1 MQSQSEGVSFRRMSE
16 TAIPIPTCDSREKN
30 LAQAHESSRQRYLL
44 SKLSRSPWALRTV
57 VSAALVIPCF
67 WQRIVSSADLQSHL
81 YNAWLAKLIRDG
93 DVHGLWI
100 GHQST
105 NIVVDLLLSWL
116 LRAFGVSGAERV
128 ATAVLVLLFFW
139 GGFQFLSTV
148 RGRPAYWAA
157 PWLAILSYGYV
168 FQQGLLNYYF
178 SCSIVLWLFAV
189 LWRRPVEWGMLW
201 AAPLLILAYLAHPL
215 PVLWFLGVL
224 AYCRLAQ
231 QLQLRFQILLFL
243 ASASVLLLIRRYIV
257 ARYPTFWE
265 LRQLV
270 YWTGADQALV
280 YGWIYLAVALGF
292 LLFIAVLLNE
302 PENRWR
308 AMVGMPAQAYFL
320 TAVAIVVIPSSI
332 GASVENVWAGYI
344 AERLSLLS
352 GVLLLAVVGGSV
364 GRGWYLP
371 AGLMTAAIFF
381 GALYTDVG
389 RQSRV
394 EGKMQELVQAL
405 PAGERVIS
413 YDQFAYQEERGDL
426 STREQKLTLLAA
438 RLSSI
443 FTERLTSTHL
453 LSRACLGHC
462 FDYMNYEPSTSQFR
476 IHAVPGNPVVMAS
489 PADVI
494 DTVDGTY
501 VVKPID
507 LPLYVLLRCGERPA
521 DIRMRPLAEGES
533 SKMLACPGTAAAGK

>member
-1 MQSQSEGVSFRRMSE
+1 
-16 TAIPIPTCDSREKN
+16 
-30 LAQAHESSRQRYLL
+30 
-44 SKLSRSPWALRTV
+44 
-57 VSAALVIPCF
+57 
-67 WQRIVSSADLQSHL
+67 
-81 YNAWLAKLIRDG
+81 
-93 DVHGLWI
+93 
-100 GHQST
+100 
-105 NIVVDLLLSWL
+105 
-116 LRAFGVSGAERV
+116 
-128 ATAVLVLLFFW
+128 
-139 GGFQFLSTV
+139 
-148 RGRPAYWAA
+148 
-157 PWLAILSYGYV
+157 
-168 FQQGLLNYYF
+168 
-178 SCSIVLWLFAV
+178 
-189 LWRRPVEWGMLW
+189 
-201 AAPLLILAYLAHPL
+201 
-215 PVLWFLGVL
+215 
-224 AYCRLAQ
+224 
-231 QLQLRFQILLFL
+231 LQLRFQILLFL
-243 ASASVLLLIRRYIV
+243 GSASVLLLIRRYIV
-257 ARYPTFWE
+257 ARYRTFWE
-265 LRQLV
+265 LRQLI

-292 LLFIAVLLNE
+292 LLFIAILLNE

-308 AMVGMPAQAYFL
+308 AMVSAPAQAFFL

-364 GRGWYLP
+364 YRRWYLP
-371 AGLMTAAIFF
+371 AGLTAAAIFF
-381 GALYTDVG
+381 GALYTDIG
-389 RQSRV
+389 RQARV

-443 FTERLTSTHL
+443 FTGRLTSTHL

-462 FDYMNYEPSTSQFR
+462 FDYMNYEPSTGQFR

-489 PADVI
+489 PTDVI

-507 LPLYVLLRCGERPA
+507 LPLYVLLRCGERPG

-533 SKMLACPGTAAAGK
+533 GKMLACPRTAAAWQ